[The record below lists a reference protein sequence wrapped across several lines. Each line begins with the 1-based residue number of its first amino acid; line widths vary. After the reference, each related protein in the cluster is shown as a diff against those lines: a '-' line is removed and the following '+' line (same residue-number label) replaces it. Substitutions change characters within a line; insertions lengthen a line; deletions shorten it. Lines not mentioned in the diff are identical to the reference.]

1 MIEAIEAWSGLVAV
15 LLSLS
20 ILFST
25 LFIWVGVL
33 LAKKKDLSFR
43 RILSAAVAG
52 SATTY
57 GFTVLLITLFRLDSR
72 ISFSLGLLLSL
83 IAIRIALRL
92 HFPVPVAI
100 IALSI
105 AAQILAL
112 WLGVSIFVGGMKDL
126 LIIL

>member
-33 LAKKKDLSFR
+33 PAKKKDLSFR
-43 RILSAAVAG
+43 RILCAAVAG
-52 SATTY
+52 STTTY
-57 GFTVLLITLFRLDSR
+57 GFTVLLVALFRLDSR

-83 IAIRIALRL
+83 IAVGIVLRL
-92 HFPVPVAI
+92 HFPVPAAM

-112 WLGVSIFVGGMKDL
+112 WLGVSLFVGGMKDL
-126 LIIL
+126 LDML